1 MNAFIRVLPFAFSLC
16 HCRRVQTA
24 IKENEAKTDAL
35 DNLLL
40 ALNPIAAGPRRI
52 PESMTNHLARA
63 NARYPAFLMSED
75 AEAPKGDTYKF
86 EAEVSKVM
94 DIIINSLYSDK
105 DIFLRELVSNAA
117 DACDK
122 KRFET
127 VGEGAYQGR
136 VRITPDRDGNT
147 ITIEDNG
154 IGMTKE
160 ELQTNLGRIAQ
171 SGTKKFQ
178 QALEEKD
185 KGEESSLI
193 GQFGV
198 GFYSAFLVADKV
210 TVITKSVDGPQ
221 LRWESKQADE
231 YTITDDDSPP
241 IEVSGTRIVLSLKE
255 DMDKYTDT
263 STVRQMLKK
272 YSEFLQF
279 PIEVWSEKTEYE
291 TVPDEAANVN
301 LTEGE
306 EPKTK
311 TVPKTTKAW
320 EKVNSAEP
328 LWMQEPKD
336 ITKEA
341 YTEFYKTTFGQ
352 YDDLL
357 AQTHFSLEGQIEFRA
372 ILFVPSSVP
381 WELSQ
386 DMFNEK
392 VRPVKLYV
400 KRVFISDKFSEEL
413 LPRWLQ
419 FLKGIV
425 DSDDLP
431 LNVSR
436 EILQKS
442 RTLTI
447 IRKRLIRRAIDMIKK
462 LQDDGEKWAKFNK
475 NFGKYVKVGLIE
487 DRDNKDQIL
496 QIATFET
503 SAEESTTLADIK
515 SRMKEGQKQIYY
527 VTGASKAAA
536 MASPALERV
545 KAKGYEI
552 ILALNQIDEV
562 ALSGLGQ
569 FDGID
574 VKDATK
580 ADVDLDETDEEK
592 KEKAETQEDFKAT
605 CDFIADVL
613 GELVDKV
620 EVSNRLESSPSA
632 LVQPQYGMSPSMQRF
647 MKAQVPGSAQEFK
660 ANLEINAK
668 HEVIKKLSSMVAAD
682 AGTPTVATTNYAK
695 LVYDMAAVS
704 SGWELKDPAN
714 FANRVAALM
723 GGGVAALENVG
734 GAADSKADDSKEIK
748 EAEVISEAE
757 DTSEETV
764 ITPEVIE

>member
-1 MNAFIRVLPFAFSLC
+1 
-16 HCRRVQTA
+16 VQTA

-462 LQDDGEKWAKFNK
+462 LQEDSEKWATFNK

-487 DRDNKDQIL
+487 DKDNKDQIM

-503 SAEESTTLADIK
+503 NQEESTTMADIK

-527 VTGASKAAA
+527 VTGASKATA

-569 FDGID
+569 YDGVD

-620 EVSNRLESSPSA
+620 EVSNRLQSSPSA

-647 MKAQVPGSAQEFK
+647 MKAQVPGSAQDFK

-668 HEVIKKLSSMVAAD
+668 HEVIKKLSTMVAAD

-714 FANRVAALM
+714 FAKRVAALM
-723 GGGVAALENVG
+723 GGGVSALG
-734 GAADSKADDSKEIK
+734 SLDGAEASKDKDEPK
-748 EAEVISEAE
+748 EAEVVE
-757 DTSEETV
+757 DTKEPKEEPKEDEP

>member
-1 MNAFIRVLPFAFSLC
+1 
-16 HCRRVQTA
+16 
-24 IKENEAKTDAL
+24 
-35 DNLLL
+35 
-40 ALNPIAAGPRRI
+40 
-52 PESMTNHLARA
+52 
-63 NARYPAFLMSED
+63 
-75 AEAPKGDTYKF
+75 
-86 EAEVSKVM
+86 
-94 DIIINSLYSDK
+94 
-105 DIFLRELVSNAA
+105 
-117 DACDK
+117 
-122 KRFET
+122 
-127 VGEGAYQGR
+127 
-136 VRITPDRDGNT
+136 
-147 ITIEDNG
+147 
-154 IGMTKE
+154 
-160 ELQTNLGRIAQ
+160 
-171 SGTKKFQ
+171 
-178 QALEEKD
+178 
-185 KGEESSLI
+185 
-193 GQFGV
+193 
-198 GFYSAFLVADKV
+198 
-210 TVITKSVDGPQ
+210 
-221 LRWESKQADE
+221 
-231 YTITDDDSPP
+231 
-241 IEVSGTRIVLSLKE
+241 
-255 DMDKYTDT
+255 
-263 STVRQMLKK
+263 
-272 YSEFLQF
+272 
-279 PIEVWSEKTEYE
+279 
-291 TVPDEAANVN
+291 
-301 LTEGE
+301 
-306 EPKTK
+306 
-311 TVPKTTKAW
+311 
-320 EKVNSAEP
+320 
-328 LWMQEPKD
+328 
-336 ITKEA
+336 
-341 YTEFYKTTFGQ
+341 
-352 YDDLL
+352 
-357 AQTHFSLEGQIEFRA
+357 
-372 ILFVPSSVP
+372 VPSSVP

-400 KRVFISDKFSEEL
+400 KRVFISDRFSEEL
-413 LPRWLQ
+413 LSRWLQ

-462 LQDDGEKWAKFNK
+462 LQDDSEKWATFSK

-487 DRDNKDQIL
+487 DKDNKDQIM

-503 SAEESTTLADIK
+503 SAEDSTTMAEIK

-527 VTGASKAAA
+527 VTGPSKAAA

-545 KAKGYEI
+545 KAKGYEV

-647 MKAQVPGSAQEFK
+647 MKAQVPGSGQEMK
-660 ANLEINAK
+660 ANLELNAK

-682 AGTPTVATTNYAK
+682 AGTPTAATTNYAK

-714 FANRVAALM
+714 FAKRVAALM
-723 GGGVAALENVG
+723 GGGVSALG
-734 GAADSKADDSKEIK
+734 GVDGADDSKAKVAEEDGEPK
-748 EAEVISEAE
+748 EAEVVE
-757 DTSEETV
+757 DTKEEPKLAKEDEP